1 MDNAFR
7 LAESQH
13 RYQLRKG
20 TKIPYISH
28 LMAVASLVLEYGG
41 TQEQAKAALL
51 HDVLEDTGLTYDEL
65 RDVVGTAVADI
76 VQNCTHIEGES
87 EKTPEA
93 WKLRKQ
99 RYLDRILSQGRRE
112 DGTIADFVLVT
123 LADKTHN
130 IETTQRDLMFIDDRE
145 EFFSRFN
152 VGEDLQRWWYTELAT
167 TYMNVLQFA
176 SSGLDGLF
184 DRFRLAVGNVFPGN
198 WVFLENAYDEY

>member
-76 VQNCTHIEGES
+76 VHNFTHIEDES

-99 RYLDRILSQGRRE
+99 RYLDRLLSQGRRA

-130 IETTQRDLMFIDDRE
+130 IETTLRDLDNALDRE
-145 EFFSRFN
+145 EYFSRFN
-152 VGEDLQRWWYTELAT
+152 VGEELQQWWYTELASA
-167 TYMNVLQFA
+167 YMEVIPFPFSDL
-176 SSGLDGLF
+176 GGLF
-184 DRFRLAVGNVFPGN
+184 DRFRRAVGTVFPGN
-198 WVFLENAYDEY
+198 WVFQENAYDE